1 MEEVWLTVHQSASGV
16 TSAYISREAAG
27 RSTTGA
33 AKEPRQQLRPSRKW
47 VWWSFCHL
55 EWPSNRSL
63 LHVCWTTLA
72 QRFGHSWLKQ
82 KGCLCFS
89 TWSLGAFLLRWPT
102 LRDRGSCSQLS
113 SSVCWHVGTTS
124 PTRIPPNRRARGAT
138 RHRRTGPNTRPLS
151 GTMSTSSPG
160 RGQLKGGF
168 GSNLSRLYIQKKK
181 IQFITRSTFRLL
193 LCCIDE
199 VWTVK
204 PNIKMLSS

>member
-1 MEEVWLTVHQSASGV
+1 MEEEWLTVLQSASGV
-16 TSAYISREAAG
+16 TSAYINREAAG
-27 RSTTGA
+27 RSTAGA
-33 AKEPRQQLRPSRKW
+33 AKEPEQQLIRCRKW
-47 VWWSFCHL
+47 VWWSFCYL
-55 EWPSNRSL
+55 EWTNRSL

-72 QRFGHSWLKQ
+72 QRFGHFRLKQ
-82 KGCLCFS
+82 KGCPCFS

-124 PTRIPPNRRARGAT
+124 PTRIPPNRRAQGAT

-168 GSNLSRLYIQKKK
+168 ESNFSRLYIQKRRA
-181 IQFITRSTFRLL
+181 QYITRSPYRLL
-193 LCCIDE
+193 FCCIDE
-199 VWTVK
+199 VWTFK
-204 PNIKMLSS
+204 LQIYR